1 MRDCARGFDRVN
13 VFEARPK
20 EGCAIDISLLTDE
33 RSHVNDNPQMRVDS
47 TARVDL
53 EEAGLGCSDISGS
66 PTSPMIDPICPR
78 DPGR

>member
-47 TARVDL
+47 T
-53 EEAGLGCSDISGS
+53 EGLTWRKQVLAAVIY
-66 PTSPMIDPICPR
+66 PTPR
-78 DPGR
+78 RAL